1 MATRAR
7 LKSEEVLDAAIRI
20 ADKTGLDK
28 LTLGQV
34 AAEVGVKTPSL
45 YEHFQGLP
53 GLRLAIRLRGFQ
65 TLGDVIG
72 KATVGK
78 SRDDAV
84 KALALET
91 RRFVHQHPALY
102 ESTVLTA
109 VGDSKEV
116 RKAADGV
123 LATLYSVLAGYEIT
137 GTEAVHAARYLR
149 SLLHGFNSLEL
160 AGGFGLN
167 VHLSL
172 SYDRMIDVLAQDL
185 KQWSALRTEPLP
197 QS

>member
-7 LKSEEVLDAAIRI
+7 LKSEEILDAAIRI

-45 YEHFQGLP
+45 YEHFEGLP
-53 GLRLAIRLRGFQ
+53 GLHLAIRLRGFQ
-65 TLGDVIG
+65 TLGNIIG

-84 KALALET
+84 RALASET

-116 RKAADGV
+116 HKAADGV
-123 LATLYSVLAGYEIT
+123 LVTLYSVLAGYGIT
-137 GTEAVHAARYLR
+137 GTEAVYAARYLR

-167 VHLSL
+167 VHLSE
-172 SYDRMIDVLAQDL
+172 SYDRMIDMLAQDL
-185 KQWSALRTEPLP
+185 KQWSTLRAEPLP